1 MRGDHR
7 SYNRRLALPAPSA
20 LPLSSSAYVCV
31 CVCVHGIVLGCVC
44 VHGIVLGSGCDCACT
59 CGLHLC
65 SCRMLHAMALPARV
79 LSAFARR
86 VCAHAC
92 TWAAQTSW
100 ACSLSH
106 DTYVRI
112 ASQHMKKL
120 KVGLGVLPQVSF
132 LQKFVSL
139 VVLARDD
146 VRDVAP
152 R

>member
-1 MRGDHR
+1 MGRYGGVRGNHLGYSR
-7 SYNRRLALPAPSA
+7 GWALPVPAA
-20 LPLSSSAYVCV
+20 LPLSLSACACV
-31 CVCVHGIVLGCVC
+31 CVCVHGV
-44 VHGIVLGSGCDCACT
+44 VLGSGCDCACT

-65 SCRMLHAMALPARV
+65 SCCMLHAMVLPARV
-79 LSAFARR
+79 FSAYARR

-92 TWAAQTSW
+92 TCAAQTSW

-112 ASQHMKKL
+112 ASRHMKKL

-139 VVLARDD
+139 VFLARDD
-146 VRDVAP
+146 VRDVVP